1 MYNIIIGIVF
11 LVGGLSGRLA
21 LLGTNS
27 TSALAGVGIG
37 LIAWGAYQEY
47 RKRTSR

>member
-27 TSALAGVGIG
+27 SSALAGVGIG
-37 LIAWGAYQEY
+37 LIVWGSFQEY
-47 RKRTSR
+47 KKRKGQ